1 MIMNKEKNNLAE
13 LDNLKKD
20 LLSINLSDQELNM
33 CQEMIN
39 QIDELAI
46 DLEEKIKKNPLS
58 FDYLTALEEVN
69 NKKFEISLTIRNYV
83 E

>member
-1 MIMNKEKNNLAE
+1 MNKEKNNLAE

>member
-1 MIMNKEKNNLAE
+1 
-13 LDNLKKD
+13 
-20 LLSINLSDQELNM
+20 
-33 CQEMIN
+33 MIN